1 MPDAAARI
9 DPVLDLASQAAK
21 LLLENGQTTEGT
33 SRSIDR
39 IGRALGTDL
48 SLFPGWGRLSVRA
61 ARDSTAIDV
70 PMTPAGIDIGRVAAA
85 EGVIDQLA
93 AGRIDA
99 PQALDQLQAVRA
111 RPPVSVLRLAI
122 MAALGAAAL
131 AVIFGAMDPLTLG
144 LIAASAGL
152 GGLLRRAVSHLS
164 GNAFAQ
170 PFAASLLAG
179 AIASLCM
186 SRGLPID
193 GRLVAVCPCMVLV
206 PGPHVLN
213 GAIDLV
219 RNRLPL
225 GMARLGFASL
235 VVLAICAGLLLGLSL
250 GGATL
255 EPGGPGHV
263 VPLGYDVAAAA
274 IAVSAYGAFFNL
286 PWRTLVLPIGVGM
299 LAHAL
304 RWWLL
309 SLGFSVPL
317 GAFAA
322 CLLVGCLVS
331 PLAARLRVPFGA
343 LAFASVVALIPG
355 VYLFQA
361 ASQALALAGPRRPDA
376 AAIALGLLQNG
387 ITAFLVVAAMTTGL
401 ILPKLCIDQLLSAAE
416 ARRAA
421 APRR

>member
-179 AIASLCM
+179 AI
-186 SRGLPID
+186 
-193 GRLVAVCPCMVLV
+193 VLT
-206 PGPHVLN
+206 L
-213 GAIDLV
+213 
-219 RNRLPL
+219 R
-225 GMARLGFASL
+225 
-235 VVLAICAGLLLGLSL
+235 AGS
-250 GGATL
+250 TS
-255 EPGGPGHV
+255 
-263 VPLGYDVAAAA
+263 
-274 IAVSAYGAFFNL
+274 SAQ
-286 PWRTLVLPIGVGM
+286 R
-299 LAHAL
+299 
-304 RWWLL
+304 
-309 SLGFSVPL
+309 
-317 GAFAA
+317 
-322 CLLVGCLVS
+322 
-331 PLAARLRVPFGA
+331 
-343 LAFASVVALIPG
+343 
-355 VYLFQA
+355 
-361 ASQALALAGPRRPDA
+361 
-376 AAIALGLLQNG
+376 
-387 ITAFLVVAAMTTGL
+387 
-401 ILPKLCIDQLLSAAE
+401 
-416 ARRAA
+416 
-421 APRR
+421 